1 MKVIDL
7 QPRQVVVILEL
18 TMDEIRAIS
27 DSLEGVAVNE
37 KGSSALKEFCTTL
50 NKLLDEFD
58 HGITRNS

>member
-7 QPRQVVVILEL
+7 QPRQVVGILEL
-18 TMDEIRAIS
+18 TMDEILDIS

-37 KGSSALKEFCTTL
+37 KGSGALKAFCTML